1 LEKDFKYEV
10 LGRQAEASD
19 DQELAECC
27 RRMRYENRRRAQRA
41 ERLLAQRLYEKKLLR
56 NKGKEE
62 RHDATEGQKP

>member
-27 RRMRYENRRRAQRA
+27 RRMRYENRRPQRA
-41 ERLLAQRLYEKKLLR
+41 ERLLAQGLYEKKLLR